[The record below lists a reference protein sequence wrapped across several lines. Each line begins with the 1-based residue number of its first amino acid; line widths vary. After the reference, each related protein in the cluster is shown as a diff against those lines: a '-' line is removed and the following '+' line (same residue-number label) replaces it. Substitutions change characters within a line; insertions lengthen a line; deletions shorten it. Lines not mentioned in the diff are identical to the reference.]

1 MSDISKKDQLYLDD
15 ILESAQAI
23 QGYVEN
29 IDLLTF
35 IKDLKT
41 YSATIREFQIIGE
54 AVNNLS
60 DDIKSNYPKTAWQ
73 DIKDF
78 RNILIH
84 EYFGIDLELVWNV
97 IQEDLPELIN
107 IAKEIK
113 KSL

>member
-35 IKDLKT
+35 IKDRKT
-41 YSATIREFQIIGE
+41 YSATIHEFQIIGE

-60 DDIKSNYPKTAWQ
+60 DDIKSKYQKTAWQ

-107 IAKEIK
+107 IVKEMK
-113 KSL
+113 KIL

>member
-35 IKDLKT
+35 IKDRKT